1 MPEHTTKPDWVY
13 KDSRPATDR
22 EYFEN
27 MARCIFQ
34 AGLNWQLVADKWPRF
49 REAFHGFDVDKVA
62 SYGPSD
68 VARLLEDEGIIRN
81 RQKIEATILNAEEFK
96 RIASEHGGFQRWL
109 DGMDKGSNYDYVVKR
124 LKSRFKR
131 VGVGT
136 AHIFLWSVGEPI
148 EYDASVHGR
157 RPTKIV

>member
-1 MPEHTTKPDWVY
+1 MPEEEDMPGWVY
-13 KDSRPATDR
+13 EGSRPTTDR

-27 MARCIFQ
+27 MTRCIFQ
-34 AGLNWQLVADKWPRF
+34 GGLNWQMIADKWPNF
-49 REAFHGFDVDKVA
+49 REAFDGFDIDKVA
-62 SYGPSD
+62 AYGPD
-68 VARLLEDEGIIRN
+68 EEARLRVDKGIIRN

-96 RIASEHGGFQRWL
+96 RIAAEHGSFQKWL
-109 DGMDKGSNYDYVVKR
+109 DSMDKGNNYDYVTKR

-148 EYDASVHGR
+148 QYDESVHRR
-157 RPTKIV
+157 RPSKIA